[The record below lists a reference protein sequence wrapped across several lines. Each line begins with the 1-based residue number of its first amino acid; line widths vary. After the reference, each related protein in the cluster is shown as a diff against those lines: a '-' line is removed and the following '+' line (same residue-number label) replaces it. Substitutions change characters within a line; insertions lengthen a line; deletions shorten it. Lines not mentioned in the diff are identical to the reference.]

1 MRQYI
6 NMENFNSDPK
16 PGRLILPLVLIG
28 MIATTFTFI
37 NRVATQNELEI
48 IEENISTDETAVETT
63 EEPSTTSTT
72 TTTIPEDVVSYL
84 EEITGEKIQA
94 IELGKKVLETNQ
106 RWDDKVTTYQ
116 EAQQE
121 FQDFIDD
128 FENFAG
134 IFSEP
139 GPPSSQAS
147 LVSTHDELT
156 ILVNL
161 IYEDTLEL
169 LEGLTAPDTG
179 ERRTAA
185 LESFNSNLDLFIER
199 VEQIV
204 ASATSS

>member
-1 MRQYI
+1 MQ
-6 NMENFNSDPK
+6 NFETDPK

-28 MIATTFTFI
+28 MIATTYTFI
-37 NRVATQNELEI
+37 NRVATQNNLEI
-48 IEENISTDETAVETT
+48 VDSSVVT
-63 EEPSTTSTT
+63 EETVAEVVEEPTTSTST
-72 TTTIPEDVVSYL
+72 TTTIPEETVQYL

-116 EAQQE
+116 EAQVE
-121 FQDFIDD
+121 FQEFIDD
-128 FENFAG
+128 FADFVVV
-134 IFSEP
+134 FTSP
-139 GPPSSQAS
+139 GPPSSDARLS
-147 LVSTHDELT
+147 SSHDELT

-161 IYEDTLEL
+161 IYEDTEEL

-179 ERRTAA
+179 ERRSAA

-199 VEQIV
+199 IEQIV